1 MSMPG
6 FRRGLATG
14 LLVAVMTAPGCATAE
29 QAKAPVQ
36 LNLKAGLNAM
46 QADDYDA
53 AVIQLER
60 AIVADPKNPDGY
72 TALGQ
77 SHRQLGDSEKALKYS
92 RIALEI
98 EPSHL
103 SALQLQGRAQLD
115 VGELEAAE
123 TTLERLGRRCD
134 RICAEYEL
142 LSRAVG
148 DFKARQT
155 N

>member
-1 MSMPG
+1 MPAV
-6 FRRGLATG
+6 RRGIAVG
-14 LLVAVMTAPGCATAE
+14 WLVALTMAPGCATAE

-60 AIVADPKNPDGY
+60 AIVADPKNPDSY

-77 SHRQLGDSEKALKYS
+77 SHRQLGNSQKALKYS

-103 SALQLQGRAQLD
+103 SALQLQGQAQLD

-123 TTLERLGRRCD
+123 STLERLGQRCD
-134 RICAEYEL
+134 RVCAEYEQ
-142 LSRAVG
+142 LSRAVTNY
-148 DFKARQT
+148 KARQT